1 MSLRSDTLHC
11 VVRAPRD
18 GDALALA
25 LGLLSAGDCL
35 LLLQDG
41 VWAAHDLDTVLPAD
55 VQGYVLGSDLRK
67 RSVGAP
73 LNPHFSII
81 DEARFVELAA
91 SSARQVCW
99 A

>member
-1 MSLRSDTLHC
+1 MSSRSDTLHC
-11 VVRAPRD
+11 VVRAPHD
-18 GDALALA
+18 GDAFAMA
-25 LGLLSAGDCL
+25 IGILSAGDCL

-41 VWAAHDLDTVLPAD
+41 VRAAHDLDTVLPAG

-67 RSVGAP
+67 RSACTP

-81 DEARFVELAA
+81 DEAQFVALAA
-91 SSARQVCW
+91 NTARQVCW